1 MSKRKYILTVH
12 DLATAKENRYII
24 DEVRLAKAIASR
36 LAGGASLKWYRC
48 ENATRAMSEK
58 DMFTIARA
66 W

>member
-36 LAGGASLKWYRC
+36 LAGAPLKWYRC
-48 ENATRAMSEK
+48 ENETRAMSEK
-58 DMFTIARA
+58 DMFTIKRA

>member
-1 MSKRKYILTVH
+1 MSKRKYILTVY
-12 DLATAKENRYII
+12 DLATAKEDRYII

-36 LAGGASLKWYRC
+36 LAGAPLKWYRC

>member
-36 LAGGASLKWYRC
+36 LAGVPLKWYRC
-48 ENATRAMSEK
+48 ENETRAMSQK
-58 DMFTIARA
+58 DMFTIMRA

>member
-36 LAGGASLKWYRC
+36 LAGVPLKWYRC
-48 ENATRAMSEK
+48 ENETRAMSEK
-58 DMFTIARA
+58 DMFTIIRA

>member
-12 DLATAKENRYII
+12 DLATAKEDRYII

-36 LAGGASLKWYRC
+36 LAGVPLKWYRC
-48 ENATRAMSEK
+48 ENETRAMSEK

>member
-36 LAGGASLKWYRC
+36 LAGVPLKWYRC
-48 ENATRAMSEK
+48 ENETRAMSEK
-58 DMFTIARA
+58 DMFTIMRA

>member
-12 DLATAKENRYII
+12 DLATAKEDRYII

-36 LAGGASLKWYRC
+36 LAGSSLKWYRC
-48 ENATRAMSEK
+48 ENETRAMSEK

>member
-12 DLATAKENRYII
+12 DLATAKEDRYII

-36 LAGGASLKWYRC
+36 LAGEPLKWYRC
-48 ENATRAMSEK
+48 ENETRAMSEK